1 MNLLVILSILT
12 ALNINMVLSRRY
24 FTNKQAP
31 AECRVG
37 KGTSYRGTVS
47 VSSKGYRCL
56 KWGKTQHFLGYS
68 NGVGNHNYCR
78 YSMFY
83 MNPDNSRRP
92 WCYITRRKQVKK
104 EYCDIP
110 KCPTVT
116 AKPTTT
122 TTTPPRA
129 VDTGLFLKSS
139 DISVASERT
148 CGERS
153 ERRTNKIVGGSF
165 VPIESQP
172 WIAAIFQKNFLCGG
186 SLIAPGW
193 VLTAAHC
200 FFDGSQ
206 TRLHR
211 LRVYLGKSEINQ
223 TDSDR
228 EQLFSVEKLI
238 IHQKYNPSTYDND
251 IALLKIS
258 NTKGQGALKT
268 ASVRTVCLPPV
279 NTYLPVGFTC
289 SIAGFGKEAYSK
301 YSNMNNLRAISESP
315 ISASLTPHAV
325 SSAGSFSFANRL
337 KQANV
342 KLLSSTNCKVEESY
356 KTLLT
361 DNMIC
366 AASPDWS
373 IDSCKGDSGG
383 PLVCEASGR
392 MFLFGVVSWGEGC
405 ASENKP
411 GVYTKVTHYNN
422 WIADKTGLSEYTKG
436 L

>member
-1 MNLLVILSILT
+1 MMNLLVILSILA
-12 ALNINMVLSRRY
+12 ALNVNMVLSRRC
-24 FTNKQAP
+24 FTKREAS
-31 AECRVG
+31 AECRFG

-47 VSSKGYRCL
+47 VSSNGHRCL
-56 KWGKTQHFLGYS
+56 KWSKTQHSWSDLKS
-68 NGVGNHNYCR
+68 DLNGVGNHNYCR
-78 YSMFY
+78 
-83 MNPDNSRRP
+83 NPNNSRRP
-92 WCYITRRKQVKK
+92 WCYVKTRSQVKR

-110 KCPTVT
+110 KCSTVT
-116 AKPTTT
+116 AKP

-129 VDTGLFLKSS
+129 VDT
-139 DISVASERT
+139 ERT

-172 WIAAIFQKNFLCGG
+172 WIAAIFQKRFLCGG

-200 FFDGSQ
+200 FFDGNE
-206 TRLHR
+206 TRLQR
-211 LRVYLGKSEINQ
+211 LRVYLGKSDINN
-223 TDSDR
+223 TDPDR

-238 IHQKYNPSTYDND
+238 IHQKYNPSNYDND

-268 ASVRTVCLPPV
+268 ASVRTVCLPPL

-289 SIAGFGKEAYSK
+289 SIAGFGKEAYSSLS
-301 YSNMNNLRAISESP
+301 YSNQ
-315 ISASLTPHAV
+315 
-325 SSAGSFSFANRL
+325 L

-342 KLLSSTNCKVEESY
+342 RLLSSTNCKVEEHY
-356 KTLLT
+356 KALLT

-373 IDSCKGDSGG
+373 TDSCKGDSGG

-422 WIADKTGLSEYTKG
+422 WIADNTGLSEYTKG
-436 L
+436 LMYPQK

>member
-1 MNLLVILSILT
+1 MMNLLVILSILT

-78 YSMFY
+78 
-83 MNPDNSRRP
+83 NPDNSRRP

-122 TTTPPRA
+122 TTTTPPRA
-129 VDTGLFLKSS
+129 VDT
-139 DISVASERT
+139 ERT

-289 SIAGFGKEAYSK
+289 SIAGFGKEAYS
-301 YSNMNNLRAISESP
+301 
-315 ISASLTPHAV
+315 
-325 SSAGSFSFANRL
+325 SFSFANRL

-436 L
+436 LMYPQK